1 VAVDVRRFNPNGP
14 KFAALDLLASFEFK
28 TATSVGFHL
37 GHSRPHGFFVVGL
50 LEVHHPCEGH
60 VKARLTVVL
69 PEEYH
74 PWERMRDLVQQV
86 FTELSIP
93 ADETYEAH
101 FVAPGRQSA
110 LFQHT
115 DRNGITDVFF
125 A

>member
-1 VAVDVRRFNPNGP
+1 VDTRRFHPNGP
-14 KFAALDLLASFEFK
+14 KFAVLDLLASFEFK

-37 GHSRPHGFFVVGL
+37 GRSVPPAFFVVGL

-69 PEEYH
+69 PEGYH
-74 PWERMRDLVQQV
+74 PWERMRDLVQQA
-86 FTELSIP
+86 FAELGIP

-110 LFQHT
+110 LLQHT
-115 DRNGITDVFF
+115 DRDGVTDVFF

>member
-1 VAVDVRRFNPNGP
+1 MDTSRFRPNGP
-14 KFAALDLLASFEFK
+14 EFTVLDLRTGFEFK
-28 TATSVGFHL
+28 TATSIGFHL
-37 GHSRPHGFFVVGL
+37 GHSRPRAFFVVGR

-74 PWERMRDLVQQV
+74 PAERMCDLVRQV
-86 FTELSIP
+86 FAELGIP

-115 DRNGITDVFF
+115 DRNGVTDVFF